1 MSDTDRR
8 RASHSS
14 LLEISKWIGDEGKD
28 YVAARMAPEIAK
40 DCSKALGYEVSPF
53 TLKVPLNFHEF
64 KTRIQVSKEL
74 AEGGGGCVRPGPGLL
89 PVFFRFPERTPLSY
103 QPHPNGGPTTTTTQ
117 TPPKQERIWSTA
129 PPRGPQSHPTSQRK
143 TPP

>member
-1 MSDTDRR
+1 MSETDRR

-14 LLEISKWIGDEGKD
+14 LLEISKWIGDQGKD

-74 AEGGGGCVRPGPGLL
+74 AEGGGGCASQGPDYCRS
-89 PVFFRFPERTPLSY
+89 FSDFRNER
-103 QPHPNGGPTTTTTQ
+103 H
-117 TPPKQERIWSTA
+117 
-129 PPRGPQSHPTSQRK
+129 
-143 TPP
+143 